1 MICPEV
7 GRYLENTKGLPFL
20 YAIGDIAYV
29 DILTELKQVGL
40 KVIRVSDFC
49 SKEDRFPD
57 YDSLIEHFRTLDI
70 DYKDN
75 RFVVVGLGE
84 SLALKGT
91 EEAKKVL
98 RRIKSVTLGNA
109 RVVVLLRG
117 VTSCLKDIFA
127 EDPRLLAKGLGYI
140 EDDCS
145 VNILITN
152 NRVVKNAEINRV
164 VNDSYHSFKP
174 DNRYPIVVLSITVD
188 PILVDVNIHPTKMDI
203 KFSKLE
209 ELTTLISNM
218 VKEKL
223 HKRNLIPHIE
233 VNKEEVEPKKIYEE
247 IKLDLD
253 RVKDVQTE
261 YKSETKF
268 DLFDSNDELNNENIY
283 ANESETLVIND
294 SFIEQEE
301 VEKENRL
308 PELYPVGLVHGTY
321 IICQNEKGMY
331 MIDQH
336 AAKERVNYELCWN

>member
-1 MICPEV
+1 MIKIEA
-7 GRYLENTKGLPFL
+7 ENYDYIINGYISNLNL
-20 YAIGDIAYV
+20 
-29 DILTELKQVGL
+29 
-40 KVIRVSDFC
+40 
-49 SKEDRFPD
+49 SKSNRN
-57 YDSLIEHFRTLDI
+57 SMITLV
-70 DYKDN
+70 N
-75 RFVVVGLGE
+75 G
-84 SLALKGT
+84 
-91 EEAKKVL
+91 
-98 RRIKSVTLGNA
+98 
-109 RVVVLLRG
+109 RVV
-117 VTSCLKDIFA
+117 SNQ
-127 EDPRLLAKGLGYI
+127 
-140 EDDCS
+140 S
-145 VNILITN
+145 VNRTIKDAYHTVL
-152 NRVVKNAEINRV
+152 AENK
-164 VNDSYHSFKP
+164 F
-174 DNRYPIVVLSITVD
+174 PIVVINIETD
-188 PILVDVNIHPTKMDI
+188 PTLIDVNIHPTKQDI

-209 ELTTLISNM
+209 ELTSLISNM
-218 VKEKL
+218 IKEKL

-283 ANESETLVIND
+283 ANEPETLVIND

>member
-1 MICPEV
+1 
-7 GRYLENTKGLPFL
+7 
-20 YAIGDIAYV
+20 
-29 DILTELKQVGL
+29 
-40 KVIRVSDFC
+40 
-49 SKEDRFPD
+49 
-57 YDSLIEHFRTLDI
+57 
-70 DYKDN
+70 
-75 RFVVVGLGE
+75 
-84 SLALKGT
+84 
-91 EEAKKVL
+91 
-98 RRIKSVTLGNA
+98 
-109 RVVVLLRG
+109 
-117 VTSCLKDIFA
+117 
-127 EDPRLLAKGLGYI
+127 
-140 EDDCS
+140 
-145 VNILITN
+145 
-152 NRVVKNAEINRV
+152 
-164 VNDSYHSFKP
+164 
-174 DNRYPIVVLSITVD
+174 
-188 PILVDVNIHPTKMDI
+188 MDI

-209 ELTTLISNM
+209 ELTALISNM

-336 AAKERVNYELCWN
+336 AAKERVNYEMYKEKLGNPTQSSIDLLIPMTLEFSNDEFVLLKENLDLLRNIGFKIEEFGINSIIVKAHPTWLLKNYEQEQTRKIIEVILQKEKDFSIVKFNEKIATMLSCKMAIKANMNITIEEMESLINDLRKCDNPFNCPHGRPTIIFYSNYDLEKLFKRSGFENKL